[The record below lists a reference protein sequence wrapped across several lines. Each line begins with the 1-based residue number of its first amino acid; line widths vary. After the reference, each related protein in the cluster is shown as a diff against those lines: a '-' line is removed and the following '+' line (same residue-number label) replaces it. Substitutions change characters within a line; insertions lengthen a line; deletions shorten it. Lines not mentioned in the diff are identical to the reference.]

1 MLKRRILIGMVITL
15 TTAFGAINT
24 ASAALPGIYL
34 GGQLG
39 WSNTHW
45 SLSNI
50 PGIVAYPSLVPSNA
64 LAITG
69 RLSSGS
75 VDTNGLAGR
84 AFLGYQFNDY
94 WATEFGYSRFNNS
107 DVRNA
112 YVFIPTTTGL
122 INLRAADQNIREYAV
137 DAVAKGIWPLCNCF
151 GLYGKFGAAYINA
164 SGKYNNNANHINPT
178 FGLGLSYDV
187 TPNVP
192 IDVSWN
198 RIQKVGSSQI
208 PSTDL
213 VTLGVGYHFG

>member
-1 MLKRRILIGMVITL
+1 MLKRRIFIGTFIAL
-15 TTAFGAINT
+15 ASALCAINT
-24 ASAALPGIYL
+24 ANAALPGIYL

-45 SLSNI
+45 GLRDI
-50 PGIVAYPSLVPSNA
+50 PGVVSYPDVIPTNA
-64 LAITG
+64 LATTG
-69 RLSSGS
+69 RLSGGS

-112 YVFIPTTTGL
+112 YVLVPTTTGFV
-122 INLRAADQNIREYAV
+122 NLHAADQSIREYAV
-137 DAVAKGIWPLCNCF
+137 DAVAKGILPLCNCF
-151 GLYGKFGAAYINA
+151 GLYGKLGAAYINA
-164 SGKYNNNANHINPT
+164 SGKLNNNANHINPT

-213 VTLGVGYHFG
+213 VTLGVGYNFG